1 MGERQGEKKMEQ
13 SLHEAAIQGKTAS
26 LKDILAKDPLILQR
40 VMVGCFV
47 HTPLHVAA
55 SRGHLEFVREL
66 LDNNKALARVLD
78 ERRWS
83 ALHLAADNG
92 YHKIV
97 EVLVEA
103 NANMCLTLDGDGRNP
118 LHLAA
123 MEGHVTVLRVFFDN
137 NPHWIHELLK
147 GIDGGGNTILHL
159 AVKNK
164 KFEIVKLLLN
174 VVKDQLKAKNMQKT
188 ESPLNTINKCGYTAL
203 DILEE
208 IKFEVRDFENVKEL
222 FREANALKAKEVNQV
237 EWLSKKQNALMVV
250 ASLIATMAFQAGV
263 SPPGGVWQ
271 DNSPNNSINGHR
283 AGEAVMAYN
292 YPDSYPLFLHANTIG
307 FVASISTILFLVT
320 GLPFKKKLF
329 MWIMVLIMW
338 LTVTSMAFTYAF
350 SITVITP
357 KKDRGPLSDA
367 ISIGVVVWCGVM
379 ALLLVAHSI
388 RLLNRWLKI
397 SHQIDVLPW
406 MKKFSNSIHHQPA
419 RNDLD
424 SASTNGNAHPFRSV
438 ALSVNSN

>member
-1 MGERQGEKKMEQ
+1 MQ
-13 SLHEAAIQGKTAS
+13 
-26 LKDILAKDPLILQR
+26 
-40 VMVGCFV
+40 
-47 HTPLHVAA
+47 
-55 SRGHLEFVREL
+55 
-66 LDNNKALARVLD
+66 
-78 ERRWS
+78 
-83 ALHLAADNG
+83 
-92 YHKIV
+92 
-97 EVLVEA
+97 
-103 NANMCLTLDGDGRNP
+103 
-118 LHLAA
+118 
-123 MEGHVTVLRVFFDN
+123 
-137 NPHWIHELLK
+137 
-147 GIDGGGNTILHL
+147 
-159 AVKNK
+159 AV
-164 KFEIVKLLLN
+164 ILLLN
-174 VVKDQLKAKNMQKT
+174 IVNEQVKAKNMQRT
-188 ESPLNTINKCGYTAL
+188 DNPLNTINKCGYTAL

-208 IKFEVRDFENVKEL
+208 IKFEVPDFENVKEL
-222 FREANALKAKEVNQV
+222 FREANALKAIEVNQV
-237 EWLSKKQNALMVV
+237 EWLSKKQNTLMVV

-271 DNSPNNSINGHR
+271 DNSPNNSTNGPR

-357 KKDRGPLSDA
+357 KKERGPLSNA

-406 MKKFSNSIHHQPA
+406 ILNSPPTS
-419 RNDLD
+419 RK
-424 SASTNGNAHPFRSV
+424 
-438 ALSVNSN
+438 